1 MEAVTY
7 NVAGMSCEHCV
18 ASVHEE
24 VSQVQGVRDVEVDL
38 DSGRLAVT
46 GEGFSGDAVE
56 AAVEE
61 AGYELVT

>member
-7 NVAGMSCEHCV
+7 NVVGMSCEHCV
-18 ASVHEE
+18 ASVNEE

-38 DSGRLAVT
+38 GSGRLAVT
-46 GEGFSGDAVE
+46 GEGFSDGAIV
-56 AAVEE
+56 AAVDE